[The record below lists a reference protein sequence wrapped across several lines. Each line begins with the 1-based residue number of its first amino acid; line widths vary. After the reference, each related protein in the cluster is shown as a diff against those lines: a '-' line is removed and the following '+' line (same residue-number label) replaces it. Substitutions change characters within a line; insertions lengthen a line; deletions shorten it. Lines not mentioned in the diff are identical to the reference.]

1 MKIHP
6 ILAVALFAST
16 LAACGKHSS
25 DGSTQQATGH
35 IEAAAGDLTGSSK
48 LKHEGKKDEVEG
60 GVKNVVG
67 DVKDTVHDATK
78 SR

>member
-1 MKIHP
+1 MKIRP
-6 ILAVALFAST
+6 TLIVVLFAST

-25 DGSTQQATGH
+25 EGSIQQATGH
-35 IEAAAGDLTGSSK
+35 VEAAAGDLTGSSK

-60 GVKNVVG
+60 GVKHVVA
-67 DVKDTVHDATK
+67 DVKDTVHDATH